1 MKAKILVTRKLSDAA
16 EEKLRKD
23 FDVTLNPNDEPIPN
37 DKLIKMA
44 NEYDG
49 FISTGFDKIGEEF
62 FKDLN
67 GKLKIIA
74 QVGVGYD
81 NISVKSA
88 ESKKIKVTNTPNVL
102 NEAVAET
109 TILLILAASRRIGEA
124 YNLVRSGTW
133 KDQKPDLTKFMIGN
147 SVTGKTLG
155 IIGMG
160 RIGRMAA
167 KCAKAFGMKII
178 YYNRNKLSS
187 DLEDGAKYFSDIES
201 MMPECDFV
209 SIHTPAT
216 AETTILLILAASRRI
231 GEAYNLVRSG
241 EWKNQ
246 KPDLTKFMIG
256 NSVTGKTLGIIG
268 MGRIGRMAAN
278 CAKAFGMKIIYYNR
292 NKLSEE
298 LEDGAKYFS
307 DINSMMPECDFVSI
321 HTPATAETK
330 HILNVNTIGLL
341 PKHAVVINTSRG
353 STIDDDALIDA
364 LQNNKIYAAGLDVF
378 NNEPNLDERYMKLD
392 NCFVLP
398 HVGSATH
405 ETRLAM
411 SMMAVDNI
419 CNYFK
424 NKPLI
429 SEVV

>member
-1 MKAKILVTRKLSDAA
+1 MA
-16 EEKLRKD
+16 EEKLKNQ
-23 FDVTLNPNDEPIPN
+23 FDTKFNLNDQPISTN
-37 DKLIKMA
+37 ELVKLA
-44 NEYDG
+44 NQYDG
-49 FISTGFDKIGEEF
+49 MISTGFDKLGEDF
-62 FKDLN
+62 FKALD

-88 ESKKIKVTNTPNVL
+88 ENKKIKVTNTPNVL

-124 YNLVRSGTW
+124 YNLVRSNEW
-133 KDQKPDLTKFMIGN
+133 KNQKPDITKFMIGN

-160 RIGRMAA
+160 RIGRIAA
-167 KCAKAFGMKII
+167 KCAKMFGMKII
-178 YYNRNKLSS
+178 YYNRNKLSD
-187 DLEDGAKYFSDIES
+187 DLEDGAKYYSEISS
-201 MMPECDFV
+201 MLPKCDFV

-216 AETTILLILAASRRI
+216 
-231 GEAYNLVRSG
+231 
-241 EWKNQ
+241 
-246 KPDLTKFMIG
+246 P
-256 NSVTGKTLGIIG
+256 
-268 MGRIGRMAAN
+268 
-278 CAKAFGMKIIYYNR
+278 
-292 NKLSEE
+292 
-298 LEDGAKYFS
+298 
-307 DINSMMPECDFVSI
+307 
-321 HTPATAETK
+321 ETK
-330 HILNVNTIGLL
+330 HILNKSTISLL
-341 PKHAVVINTSRG
+341 PKNAVVINTSRG
-353 STIDDDALIDA
+353 STIDDEALIDA
-364 LQNNKIYAAGLDVF
+364 LKNKKIFAAGLDVF
-378 NNEPNLDERYMKLD
+378 NNEPNLDERYLDLD

-419 CNYFK
+419 CNFFN

>member
-1 MKAKILVTRKLSDAA
+1 MCLIQKDYQEIHINMKKKIFVTRKISDLA
-16 EEKLRKD
+16 EEKLKNQ
-23 FDVTLNPNDEPIPN
+23 FDTKFNLNDQPISTN
-37 DKLIKMA
+37 ELVKLA
-44 NEYDG
+44 NQYDG
-49 FISTGFDKIGEEF
+49 MISTGFDKLGEDF
-62 FKDLN
+62 FKALD

-88 ESKKIKVTNTPNVL
+88 ENKKIKVTNTPNVL

-124 YNLVRSGTW
+124 YNLVRSNEW
-133 KDQKPDLTKFMIGN
+133 KNQKPDITKFMIGN

-160 RIGRMAA
+160 RIGRIAA
-167 KCAKAFGMKII
+167 KCAKMFGMKII
-178 YYNRNKLSS
+178 YYNRNKLSD
-187 DLEDGAKYFSDIES
+187 DLEDGAKYYSEISS
-201 MMPECDFV
+201 MLPKCDFV

-216 AETTILLILAASRRI
+216 
-231 GEAYNLVRSG
+231 
-241 EWKNQ
+241 
-246 KPDLTKFMIG
+246 P
-256 NSVTGKTLGIIG
+256 
-268 MGRIGRMAAN
+268 
-278 CAKAFGMKIIYYNR
+278 
-292 NKLSEE
+292 
-298 LEDGAKYFS
+298 
-307 DINSMMPECDFVSI
+307 
-321 HTPATAETK
+321 ETK
-330 HILNVNTIGLL
+330 HILNKSTISLL
-341 PKHAVVINTSRG
+341 PKNAVVINTSRG
-353 STIDDDALIDA
+353 STIDDEALIDA
-364 LQNNKIYAAGLDVF
+364 LKNKKIFAAGLDVF
-378 NNEPNLDERYMKLD
+378 NNEPNLDERYLDLD

-419 CNYFK
+419 CNFFN

>member
-1 MKAKILVTRKLSDAA
+1 MKPKILVSRKISDLA
-16 EEKLRKD
+16 EEKLQKE
-23 FDVTLNPNDEPIPN
+23 FEVTLNPKDEPIPESE
-37 DKLIKMA
+37 LIKLV
-44 NEYDG
+44 NNYDG
-49 FISTGFDKIGEEF
+49 MISTGFDKISENF
-62 FKDLN
+62 FNNLN

-81 NISVKSA
+81 NISIKSA
-88 ESKKIKVTNTPNVL
+88 KEKKIKVTNTPNVL

-124 YNLVRSGTW
+124 YNLVRTDDW
-133 KDQKPDLTKFMIGN
+133 KNQKPDLTKFMIGN

-178 YYNRNKLSS
+178 YYNRNKLPD
-187 DLEDGAKYFSDIES
+187 DLEDGAKYFSDI
-201 MMPECDFV
+201 
-209 SIHTPAT
+209 
-216 AETTILLILAASRRI
+216 
-231 GEAYNLVRSG
+231 
-241 EWKNQ
+241 
-246 KPDLTKFMIG
+246 
-256 NSVTGKTLGIIG
+256 KTML
-268 MGRIGRMAAN
+268 
-278 CAKAFGMKIIYYNR
+278 
-292 NKLSEE
+292 
-298 LEDGAKYFS
+298 
-307 DINSMMPECDFVSI
+307 PECDFVSI

-330 HILNVNTIGLL
+330 HILNSSTISLL

-364 LQNNKIYAAGLDVF
+364 LENKKIYAAGLDVF
-378 NNEPNLDERYMKLD
+378 NNEPNLDKRYLKLD

-398 HVGSATH
+398 HIGSATH

-419 CNYFK
+419 YCFFNK
-424 NKPLI
+424 KPLI

>member
-1 MKAKILVTRKLSDAA
+1 MLQQKKGYQEILINMKPKILVTRKLSDGA
-16 EEKLRKD
+16 EEKLKN
-23 FDVTLNPNDEPIPN
+23 FFEVTFNLNDEPIAN
-37 DKLIKMA
+37 DDLIKMA

-88 ESKKIKVTNTPNVL
+88 KDKNIKVTNTPNVL

-124 YNLVRSGTW
+124 YNLVRSGNW
-133 KDQKPDLTKFMIGN
+133 KNQKPDLTKFMIGN

-178 YYNRNKLSS
+178 YYNRNKLS
-187 DLEDGAKYFSDIES
+187 ED
-201 MMPECDFV
+201 
-209 SIHTPAT
+209 
-216 AETTILLILAASRRI
+216 
-231 GEAYNLVRSG
+231 
-241 EWKNQ
+241 
-246 KPDLTKFMIG
+246 
-256 NSVTGKTLGIIG
+256 
-268 MGRIGRMAAN
+268 
-278 CAKAFGMKIIYYNR
+278 
-292 NKLSEE
+292 

-330 HILNVNTIGLL
+330 HILNASTIKLL

-353 STIDDDALIDA
+353 STIDDDALIEA

-419 CNYFK
+419 CNYFE

>member
-1 MKAKILVTRKLSDAA
+1 MKPKILVSRKISDLA
-16 EEKLRKD
+16 EEKLQKE
-23 FDVTLNPNDEPIPN
+23 FDATLNLKDEPIPEN
-37 DKLIKMA
+37 ELIKIV
-44 NEYDG
+44 NNFDG
-49 FISTGFDKIGEEF
+49 MISTGFDKIGENF
-62 FKDLN
+62 FDNLN

-81 NISVKSA
+81 NISIKSA
-88 ESKKIKVTNTPNVL
+88 EEKKIKVTNTPDVL

-124 YNLVRSGTW
+124 YNLVRADDW
-133 KDQKPDLTKFMIGN
+133 KNQKPDLTKFMIGN

-178 YYNRNKLSS
+178 YYNRNKLSD
-187 DLEDGAKYFSDIES
+187 DLEDGAKYFSDI
-201 MMPECDFV
+201 
-209 SIHTPAT
+209 
-216 AETTILLILAASRRI
+216 
-231 GEAYNLVRSG
+231 
-241 EWKNQ
+241 
-246 KPDLTKFMIG
+246 
-256 NSVTGKTLGIIG
+256 KTML
-268 MGRIGRMAAN
+268 
-278 CAKAFGMKIIYYNR
+278 
-292 NKLSEE
+292 
-298 LEDGAKYFS
+298 
-307 DINSMMPECDFVSI
+307 PECDFVSI

-330 HILNVNTIGLL
+330 HILNSSTISLL

-364 LQNNKIYAAGLDVF
+364 LENKKIYAAGLDVF
-378 NNEPNLDERYMKLD
+378 NNEPNLDKRYLKLD

-398 HVGSATH
+398 HIGSATH

-419 CNYFK
+419 YCYFNK
-424 NKPLI
+424 KPLI

>member
-1 MKAKILVTRKLSDAA
+1 MKPKILVTRKLSDLA
-16 EEKLRKD
+16 EEKLKNS
-23 FDVTLNPNDEPIPN
+23 FEATLNPKDEPIPN
-37 DKLIKMA
+37 ADLIKMA

-88 ESKKIKVTNTPNVL
+88 KDKKIKVTNTPNVL

-109 TILLILAASRRIGEA
+109 TILLILAASRRVGEA
-124 YNLVRSGTW
+124 YNLVRSGNW
-133 KDQKPDLTKFMIGN
+133 KNQKPDLTKFMIGN

-178 YYNRNKLSS
+178 YYNRNKLSE
-187 DLEDGAKYFSDIES
+187 DLEDGAKYYSDVKS
-201 MMPECDFV
+201 MMPDCDFV
-209 SIHTPAT
+209 SVHTPAT
-216 AETTILLILAASRRI
+216 S
-231 GEAYNLVRSG
+231 
-241 EWKNQ
+241 
-246 KPDLTKFMIG
+246 
-256 NSVTGKTLGIIG
+256 
-268 MGRIGRMAAN
+268 
-278 CAKAFGMKIIYYNR
+278 
-292 NKLSEE
+292 
-298 LEDGAKYFS
+298 
-307 DINSMMPECDFVSI
+307 
-321 HTPATAETK
+321 ETK
-330 HILNVNTIGLL
+330 HILNSSTISLL

-353 STIDDDALIDA
+353 STIDDEALIDA

-419 CNYFK
+419 CNYFES
-424 NKPLI
+424 KPLI

>member
-1 MKAKILVTRKLSDAA
+1 MKPKILVSRKISDLA
-16 EEKLRKD
+16 EEKLQKE
-23 FDVTLNPNDEPIPN
+23 FEVTLNPKDEPIPESE
-37 DKLIKMA
+37 LIKLV
-44 NEYDG
+44 NDYDG
-49 FISTGFDKIGEEF
+49 MISTGFDKISENF
-62 FKDLN
+62 FNNLN

-81 NISVKSA
+81 NISIKSA
-88 ESKKIKVTNTPNVL
+88 EEKKIKVTNTPNVL

-124 YNLVRSGTW
+124 YNLVRADDW
-133 KDQKPDLTKFMIGN
+133 KNQKPDLTKFMIGN

-178 YYNRNKLSS
+178 YYNRNKLPD
-187 DLEDGAKYFSDIES
+187 DLEDGAKYFSDI
-201 MMPECDFV
+201 
-209 SIHTPAT
+209 
-216 AETTILLILAASRRI
+216 
-231 GEAYNLVRSG
+231 
-241 EWKNQ
+241 
-246 KPDLTKFMIG
+246 
-256 NSVTGKTLGIIG
+256 KTML
-268 MGRIGRMAAN
+268 
-278 CAKAFGMKIIYYNR
+278 
-292 NKLSEE
+292 
-298 LEDGAKYFS
+298 
-307 DINSMMPECDFVSI
+307 PECDFVSI

-330 HILNVNTIGLL
+330 HILNSSTISLL

-364 LQNNKIYAAGLDVF
+364 LENKKIYAAGLDVF
-378 NNEPNLDERYMKLD
+378 NNEPNLDKRYLKLD

-398 HVGSATH
+398 HIGSATH

-419 CNYFK
+419 YCFFNK
-424 NKPLI
+424 KPLI

>member
-1 MKAKILVTRKLSDAA
+1 MKPKILVSRKISDLA
-16 EEKLRKD
+16 EEKLQKE
-23 FDVTLNPNDEPIPN
+23 FEVTLNPKDEPISESE
-37 DKLIKMA
+37 LIKIV
-44 NEYDG
+44 NDYDG
-49 FISTGFDKIGEEF
+49 MISTGFDKIGENF
-62 FKDLN
+62 FKNLN

-81 NISVKSA
+81 NISIKSA
-88 ESKKIKVTNTPNVL
+88 EEKKIKVTNTPDVL

-124 YNLVRSGTW
+124 YNLVRADDW
-133 KDQKPDLTKFMIGN
+133 KNQKPDLTKFMIGN

-178 YYNRNKLSS
+178 YYNRNKLSD
-187 DLEDGAKYFSDIES
+187 DLEDGAKYYSDI
-201 MMPECDFV
+201 
-209 SIHTPAT
+209 
-216 AETTILLILAASRRI
+216 
-231 GEAYNLVRSG
+231 
-241 EWKNQ
+241 
-246 KPDLTKFMIG
+246 
-256 NSVTGKTLGIIG
+256 KTML
-268 MGRIGRMAAN
+268 
-278 CAKAFGMKIIYYNR
+278 
-292 NKLSEE
+292 
-298 LEDGAKYFS
+298 
-307 DINSMMPECDFVSI
+307 PECDFVSI

-330 HILNVNTIGLL
+330 HILNSSTISLL
-341 PKHAVVINTSRG
+341 PKNAVVINTSRG
-353 STIDDDALIDA
+353 STIDDNALINA
-364 LQNNKIYAAGLDVF
+364 LENKKIYAAGLDVF
-378 NNEPNLDERYMKLD
+378 NNEPNLDKRYLKLD

-419 CNYFK
+419 YCFF
-424 NKPLI
+424 NKTPLI

>member
-1 MKAKILVTRKLSDAA
+1 MKPKILVSRKISDLA
-16 EEKLRKD
+16 EEKLQKE
-23 FDVTLNPNDEPIPN
+23 FEVTLNPKDEPIPESE
-37 DKLIKMA
+37 LIKII
-44 NEYDG
+44 NGYDG
-49 FISTGFDKIGEEF
+49 MISTGFDKIGENF
-62 FKDLN
+62 FNNLN
-67 GKLKIIA
+67 GKLKIVA

-81 NISVKSA
+81 NISIKSA
-88 ESKKIKVTNTPNVL
+88 EEKKIKVTNTPNVL

-124 YNLVRSGTW
+124 YNLVRADDW
-133 KDQKPDLTKFMIGN
+133 KNQKPDLTKFMIGN

-178 YYNRNKLSS
+178 YYNRNKLSD
-187 DLEDGAKYFSDIES
+187 DLEDGAKYFSDIKT
-201 MMPECDFV
+201 MLPECDF
-209 SIHTPAT
+209 
-216 AETTILLILAASRRI
+216 L
-231 GEAYNLVRSG
+231 
-241 EWKNQ
+241 
-246 KPDLTKFMIG
+246 
-256 NSVTGKTLGIIG
+256 
-268 MGRIGRMAAN
+268 
-278 CAKAFGMKIIYYNR
+278 
-292 NKLSEE
+292 
-298 LEDGAKYFS
+298 
-307 DINSMMPECDFVSI
+307 SI

-330 HILNVNTIGLL
+330 HILNSSTISLL

-364 LQNNKIYAAGLDVF
+364 LENKKIYAAGLDVF
-378 NNEPNLDERYMKLD
+378 NNEPNLDKRYLKLD

-398 HVGSATH
+398 HIGSATH

-419 CNYFK
+419 YCFFNK
-424 NKPLI
+424 KPLI

>member
-1 MKAKILVTRKLSDAA
+1 MFLIKKVFQEILIKMKPKILVTRKLSDGA
-16 EEKLRKD
+16 EEKLKTN
-23 FDVTLNPNDEPIPN
+23 FDVTLNLNDEPIPN
-37 DKLIKMA
+37 NELIKMA
-44 NEYDG
+44 NQYDG
-49 FISTGFDKIGEEF
+49 FISTGFDKIGEDF

-88 ESKKIKVTNTPNVL
+88 EIKKIKVTNTPNVL

-124 YNLVRSGTW
+124 YNLVRSGKW

-167 KCAKAFGMKII
+167 KCAKTFGMKII
-178 YYNRNKLSS
+178 YYNRNKLSD
-187 DLEDGAKYFSDIES
+187 DLEDGAKYYSDVKS

-216 AETTILLILAASRRI
+216 
-231 GEAYNLVRSG
+231 
-241 EWKNQ
+241 
-246 KPDLTKFMIG
+246 P
-256 NSVTGKTLGIIG
+256 
-268 MGRIGRMAAN
+268 
-278 CAKAFGMKIIYYNR
+278 
-292 NKLSEE
+292 
-298 LEDGAKYFS
+298 
-307 DINSMMPECDFVSI
+307 
-321 HTPATAETK
+321 ETK
-330 HILNVNTIGLL
+330 HILNSFTISLL

-353 STIDDDALIDA
+353 STIDDNALIDA

-411 SMMAVDNI
+411 SMMAVNNI
-419 CNYFK
+419 YNYFD